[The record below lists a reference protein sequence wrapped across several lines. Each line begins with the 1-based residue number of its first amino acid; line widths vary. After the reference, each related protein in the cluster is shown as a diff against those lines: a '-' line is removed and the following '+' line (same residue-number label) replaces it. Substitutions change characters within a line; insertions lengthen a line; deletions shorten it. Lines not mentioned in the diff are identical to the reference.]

1 MGIFFKE
8 CEHPKSKWSRCPH
21 FYKIRYRNSAGKQ
34 TVESGFP
41 TQDKAISRLME
52 VYAQRKEAPRS
63 QGKAERIQKYG
74 SMRFEEYAAEWKV
87 GQRDL
92 APASMRHIDS
102 LLEHHILP
110 VLGSRRMNSF
120 DHKVVDG
127 FIRAMERS
135 ATGLAAQSNAYDK
148 LKAILLDACRLGI
161 FDENPLEGVKPP
173 QYSPERAVI
182 PSVAQLREIRTAGSD
197 FFLLIADLMSGC
209 GMRNGE
215 AAAVNMNNIVA
226 DNVYRIT
233 EQVNQTTRQY
243 GRLKHRKAGE
253 YRDVPL
259 PARVKETIEWYAGR
273 YGTVDGYLLRH
284 SVDPGRAFPYYYL
297 DSQWRKIKRA
307 GEVDIPEGMV
317 IYGFRHFFASNCL
330 SNGIPITDVAEWMG
344 HSSIDVT
351 FKAYRHL
358 MPGSIGKAAK
368 LLDMGLAG

>member
-1 MGIFFKE
+1 MAAKTLIRGMGIFFKE
-8 CEHPKSKWSRCPH
+8 CEHPKSKCSRCPH

-74 SMRFEEYAAEWKV
+74 SMRFEEYAAEWKA

-182 PSVAQLREIRTAGSD
+182 PSVAQLREIRAAGSD

-233 EQVNQTTRQY
+233 EQVNQTTR
-243 GRLKHRKAGE
+243 
-253 YRDVPL
+253 
-259 PARVKETIEWYAGR
+259 
-273 YGTVDGYLLRH
+273 
-284 SVDPGRAFPYYYL
+284 
-297 DSQWRKIKRA
+297 
-307 GEVDIPEGMV
+307 
-317 IYGFRHFFASNCL
+317 
-330 SNGIPITDVAEWMG
+330 
-344 HSSIDVT
+344 
-351 FKAYRHL
+351 
-358 MPGSIGKAAK
+358 
-368 LLDMGLAG
+368 